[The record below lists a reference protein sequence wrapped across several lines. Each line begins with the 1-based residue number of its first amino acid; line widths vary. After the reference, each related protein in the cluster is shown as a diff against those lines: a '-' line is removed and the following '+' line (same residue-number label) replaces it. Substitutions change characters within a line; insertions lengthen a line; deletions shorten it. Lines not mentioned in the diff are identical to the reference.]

1 MKLKQ
6 EHIADF
12 LLFSVT
18 IFWGSTFIVVKKA
31 IEMMPTFAFL
41 SLRFWLAT
49 LLLIVMFLPR
59 FKKINLSLVRD
70 GVLLGI
76 MLFLAYA
83 FQTVAL
89 KYAKAGVVGFLTGL
103 NVVMVP
109 VMSALIIKKPPAIY
123 SQIGVVFALIGV
135 ALIGLK
141 DSLSLSIGDW
151 LGIICAFFVS
161 VHIIMTDRFS
171 RKHDT
176 YLLTTVEIFM
186 LAVLSTLTSLATE
199 PYLIPR
205 EFNSYLIFSL
215 IITAVFATVYAF
227 VIQTTM
233 QKYTTPTRTALIF
246 TMEPVMSVV
255 FAYLIGGEVL
265 TFKGY
270 MGCIFILCGIVI
282 AEFGESLLK
291 KPKNA

>member
-1 MKLKQ
+1 MRIKQ
-6 EHIADF
+6 EQIADL

-18 IFWGSTFIVVKKA
+18 IFWGSTFIIVKKA

-41 SLRFWLAT
+41 ALRFWLASAI
-49 LLLIVMFLPR
+49 LIVMFLPKMR
-59 FKKINLSLVRD
+59 KLNIRLVRD
-70 GVLLGI
+70 GILLGI

-89 KYAKAGVVGFLTGL
+89 QYAKAGVVGFLTGL

-109 VMSALIIKKPPAIY
+109 VMSAFIIKKPPAIY
-123 SQIGVVFALIGV
+123 SQVGVVFALIGV

-141 DSLSLSIGDW
+141 GSFSLSLGDW

-176 YLLTTVEIFM
+176 YLLTTVEITV
-186 LAVLSTLTSLATE
+186 LAILSTATSIASE
-199 PYLIPR
+199 PYLIP
-205 EFNSYLIFSL
+205 EHFSSYLIFSL

-255 FAYLIGGEVL
+255 FAYLLGGEVL
-265 TFKGY
+265 SAKGY
-270 MGCIFILCGIVI
+270 LGCVFILCGILV
-282 AEFGESLLK
+282 AEFGEYLFK
-291 KPKNA
+291 KPRRA